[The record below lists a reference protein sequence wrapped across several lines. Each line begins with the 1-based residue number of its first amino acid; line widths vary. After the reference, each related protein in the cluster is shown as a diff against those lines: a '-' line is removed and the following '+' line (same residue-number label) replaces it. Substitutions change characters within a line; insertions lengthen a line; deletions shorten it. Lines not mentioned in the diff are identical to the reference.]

1 MSDII
6 IINTGGTF
14 NKKYNRFSGEQEIVK
29 NNIEDIIELW
39 LANFKVMDLINKD
52 SLEFTDHDRNFLK
65 NSINSLEYKK
75 VIIVHGTDT
84 IQLSADMFEDTDK
97 IIVFTG
103 AMVPYNSEKVEA
115 VANLASAIG
124 FLEATNKSGVYIS
137 MNGIFGTYDEIKKD
151 KDKGKFVKVKK

>member
-97 IIVFTG
+97 TIVFTG

-151 KDKGKFVKVKK
+151 KDKGKFIKVKK